1 MTRTTA
7 RQKVLEAL
15 QNTPSGL
22 TNNELIKIS
31 PSFRARLS
39 ELYEEGHIIEKTPL
53 QNGVNLYRY
62 KGFEKK
68 ELKDAYSSL
77 VHVLYENGHKD
88 VVEKLSTILEEANVV
103 LHRKT
108 LK

>member
-39 ELYEEGHIIEKTPL
+39 ELYEEGYIIEKIPL
-53 QNGVNLYRY
+53 QNGINLYRY

-68 ELKDAYSSL
+68 RAKRCL
-77 VHVLYENGHKD
+77 
-88 VVEKLSTILEEANVV
+88 
-103 LHRKT
+103 
-108 LK
+108 